1 MPLDTG
7 TVGRLH
13 LVADAD
19 VDDAPV
25 AAYQPSLN
33 EGSDLGV
40 ALKSAR
46 QFRGL
51 TTQDV
56 ADATRIRQAYIEA
69 LEDMRLED
77 LPSRPFTTAYS
88 PCGSTALSSIFAVP
102 LGASSFIL

>member
-46 QFRGL
+46 QFQIGRAH
-51 TTQDV
+51 V
-56 ADATRIRQAYIEA
+56 
-69 LEDMRLED
+69 
-77 LPSRPFTTAYS
+77 
-88 PCGSTALSSIFAVP
+88 
-102 LGASSFIL
+102 